1 MQFGFVV
8 IIPDDYDLTEFLA
21 KYYHEYDGDDVEIEE
36 EFVVEII
43 GEDAKKMWEEETR
56 GEKRKTLY
64 PLINRMIE
72 VCKMSFE
79 EYMHKIHHVEKDT
92 ESDNFGYLT
101 RNNPLAMYDW
111 YEVGGRWE
119 KTLIKKKSGK
129 ECNEAYI
136 DEINWEK
143 TFKNN
148 EKNNPLFL
156 NLIDEDENVFQ
167 FGSNEEALKYIEG
180 YTSKNLMVYVVDMH
194 T

>member
-1 MQFGFVV
+1 MGK
-8 IIPDDYDLTEFLA
+8 D
-21 KYYHEYDGDDVEIEE
+21 
-36 EFVVEII
+36 
-43 GEDAKKMWEEETR
+43 
-56 GEKRKTLY
+56 
-64 PLINRMIE
+64 INKE
-72 VCKMSFE
+72 
-79 EYMHKIHHVEKDT
+79 
-92 ESDNFGYLT
+92 
-101 RNNPLAMYDW
+101 
-111 YEVGGRWE
+111 
-119 KTLIKKKSGK
+119 KSGK